1 MIKYQGISI
10 KCTAVYTA
18 DGFMKSTSPSSVK
31 KVSSYRS
38 FQIQLS
44 TFETYSHVPKMPYSD
59 IHVGTLGHAVPDSKL
74 LNENRRG
81 SLWGEGTANW
91 RLAAC
96 EELKV
101 QQVSEMHC

>member
-1 MIKYQGISI
+1 
-10 KCTAVYTA
+10 
-18 DGFMKSTSPSSVK
+18 
-31 KVSSYRS
+31 
-38 FQIQLS
+38 
-44 TFETYSHVPKMPYSD
+44 MPYSD